1 MRGLRRLP
9 LLQSVIMRTHVSTLL
24 SLATVGLLVLA
35 GGAVQAARQAPAAK
49 AAVAPPVT
57 KPAAAAPAVAMKPVL
72 EKYCIGCHNERRKK
86 QYANLALD
94 SLDLGNMSA
103 HADVWEKVIGKL
115 RAGTMPPGGAARPD
129 KATYDALVASFETAL
144 DAAAAA
150 KPDPGRPV
158 VHRLNRLEYVNAVRD
173 ILALEI
179 DGPSLLPADNSGFG
193 FDNIGDVLSMSPAL
207 LDRYLS
213 AARKI
218 ARLAVADKD
227 IRPASQVYKVPTL
240 LLQEDRRN
248 DDLPFGTRG
257 GLAIRHTFP
266 LDGEYL
272 IRVDLM
278 KDYGDQWRGQHEAN
292 QIDVRLDG
300 VRVKSFQVAKSKR
313 ELMIMAF
320 DGQAPNAGPLEFRV
334 AARAGTRDV
343 SAALLKRTLVME
355 GVGPERLPV
364 GSSSFGQLN
373 ATSQDNGRIEMGIQ
387 SIEIVGPFSANA
399 PVETPSRKKVFV
411 CRPGA
416 QVADDACART
426 ILSKL
431 ARRAYRRTPTA
442 TEVTTLME
450 FYKGGRAEGTF
461 DNGIQYALERILIAP
476 SFLFR
481 SERETKPGPN
491 GVAPVSDLDL
501 ASRLSFFLWSTI
513 PDDQL
518 LDLAEKGRLKDPVVL
533 EQQVK
538 RMMADPRGKAWVS
551 NFFGQWLQLRNVS
564 SSLPDYLEY
573 PRFDDSLREAFAR
586 ETELFLESQVKEDR
600 SALEL
605 LTAKYTFVN
614 ERLAKHYGIP
624 NVYGSH
630 FRRVDLTDGKRA
642 GLLGQGSVL
651 LVTAYPNRTSPVF
664 RGKWLLENILGTQ
677 PPQPPANVP
686 PFPENDPK
694 AAPKS
699 VRARMEMHR
708 KNPVC
713 ASCHTLIDP
722 LGFGLENFDG
732 IGQWRDTDAN
742 SPVDAS
748 GQFPNGAP
756 FRDAGEFRHGIMTG
770 YKSEFLSTMTRKLTT
785 YALGRGMDYYDMP
798 AIRRIVRDA
807 EASDYRWSAL
817 VMGIV
822 KSMPFQM
829 RRAES

>member
-1 MRGLRRLP
+1 
-9 LLQSVIMRTHVSTLL
+9 
-24 SLATVGLLVLA
+24 
-35 GGAVQAARQAPAAK
+35 
-49 AAVAPPVT
+49 
-57 KPAAAAPAVAMKPVL
+57 MKPVL
-72 EKYCIGCHNERRKK
+72 QKYCYGCHNERSKAR
-86 QYANLALD
+86 YANLALD
-94 SLDLGNMSA
+94 SLDLTDLGS
-103 HADVWEKVIGKL
+103 HAGVWEKVLGKL

-129 KATYDALVASFETAL
+129 KATYDELVASFEAAL

-158 VHRLNRLEYVNAVRD
+158 VHRLNRLEYVNAIRD
-173 ILALEI
+173 LLALDI

-193 FDNIGDVLSMSPAL
+193 FDNIGDVLSVSPSL
-207 LDRYLS
+207 LDRYMS

-218 ARLAVADKD
+218 ARLAVADKG
-227 IRPASQVYKVPTL
+227 IRPGSQVYKVPTL
-240 LLQEDRRN
+240 LLQDDRRN

-272 IRVDLM
+272 LRVEIQ

-300 VRVKSFQVAKSKR
+300 QRVKTFTVPKSTKF
-313 ELMIMAF
+313 LSIMAF
-320 DGQAPNAGPLEFRV
+320 DGKAPNEGPLEFRF
-334 AARAGTRDV
+334 AAKAGTREV
-343 SAALLKRTLVME
+343 STALVKRTLMLE

-373 ATSQDNGRIEMGIQ
+373 QTNQESGRIEMGIQ
-387 SIEIVGPFSANA
+387 HIEIVGPFNA
-399 PVETPSRKKVFV
+399 QAPAETPSRKQIFV
-411 CRPGA
+411 CKPGA
-416 QVADDACART
+416 QVGDLACART
-426 ILSKL
+426 ILTKL
-431 ARRAYRRTPTA
+431 ARRAYRRTPSVG
-442 TEVTTLME
+442 ELNTLME
-450 FYKGGRAEGTF
+450 FYKGGSAEGGFET
-461 DNGIQYALERILIAP
+461 GIQFALERVLIAP
-476 SFLFR
+476 AFLFR
-481 SERETKPGPN
+481 SERETRPGPN
-491 GVAPVSDLDL
+491 GVAPVSDIDL

-518 LDLAEKGRLKDPVVL
+518 LNLAEKGQLKNPVVL

-538 RMMADPRGKAWVS
+538 RMMADPRGRSWVS
-551 NFFGQWLQLRNVS
+551 NFFGQWLQLRNVA

-573 PRFDDSLREAFAR
+573 PRFDDSLREAFAK
-586 ETELFLESQVKEDR
+586 ETQLFLETQIQEDR

-614 ERLAKHYGIP
+614 ERLARHYGIP

-742 SPVDAS
+742 APVDAS
-748 GQFPNGAP
+748 GKFPNGAP
-756 FRDAGEFRHGIMTG
+756 FKDAGEFREGIMTA
-770 YKSEFLSTMTRKLTT
+770 YKAEFLSTMTRKLTT
-785 YALGRGMDYYDMP
+785 YALGRGVEYYDMP
-798 AIRRIVRDA
+798 AIRKIVR
-807 EASDYRWSAL
+807 EAADKDYRWSAL